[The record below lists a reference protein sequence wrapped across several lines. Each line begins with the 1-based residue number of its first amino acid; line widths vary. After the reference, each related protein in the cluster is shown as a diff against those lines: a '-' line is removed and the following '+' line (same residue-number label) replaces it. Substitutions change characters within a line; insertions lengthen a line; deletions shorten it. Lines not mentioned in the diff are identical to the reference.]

1 LKSAASG
8 ISPKISETKLL
19 WKWKAQVSNIIIFT
33 AEMATVILVT
43 LAVII

>member
-1 LKSAASG
+1 LKSATSG

-19 WKWKAQVSNIIIFT
+19 WKWKAQVSNIIFT
-33 AEMATVILVT
+33 AEMATVILIT